1 VCVYVKSTRIRDP
14 TLLIRHV
21 RALTRLID
29 TIVSLTQKLGRDP
42 YTREVLRA
50 YKSWGY
56 GHKMLKLAE
65 GLGLITRY
73 DGVIKINGKKY
84 RCVFNKKAS
93 LANILLS
100 LLGLTQDETDL
111 GEDEDD

>member
-1 VCVYVKSTRIRDP
+1 MYTARIHDP
-14 TLLIRHV
+14 SSLINHV

-29 TIVSLTQKLGRDP
+29 TIKTLTQKLGRDP

-65 GLGLITRY
+65 KLGLITRY
-73 DGVIKINGKKY
+73 DGIVKINGRKY
-84 RCVFNKKAS
+84 RCVFNQKSSA
-93 LANILLS
+93 ANILLS
-100 LLGLTQDETDL
+100 LLGLTEDEEPA
-111 GEDEDD
+111 EDEDD